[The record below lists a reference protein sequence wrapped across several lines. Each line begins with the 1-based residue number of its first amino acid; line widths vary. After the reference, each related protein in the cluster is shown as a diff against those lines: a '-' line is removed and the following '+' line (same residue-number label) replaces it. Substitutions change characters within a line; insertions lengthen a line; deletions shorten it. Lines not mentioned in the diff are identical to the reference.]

1 VINFLDQLEKE
12 LQLISSQNND
22 LQNQNSELGK
32 KLTLSEKAIMKL
44 EHINLEYRDLSEKYQ
59 YLQREFEITNKWY
72 AEIQ

>member
-59 YLQREFEITNKWY
+59 YLQREFEITNK
-72 AEIQ
+72 

>member
-1 VINFLDQLEKE
+1 MINFLDQLEKE

-59 YLQREFEITNKWY
+59 YLQREFEITNK
-72 AEIQ
+72 